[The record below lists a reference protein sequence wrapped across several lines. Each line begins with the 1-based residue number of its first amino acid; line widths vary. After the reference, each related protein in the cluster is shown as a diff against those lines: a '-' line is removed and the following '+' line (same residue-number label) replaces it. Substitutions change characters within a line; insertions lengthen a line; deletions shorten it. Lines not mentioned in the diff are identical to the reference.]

1 MSNGQI
7 LADHYQKTFELTL
20 TTWEKRNQTFLLLL
34 AVVGVATL
42 LTFKVSQAEPLLV
55 DLVVK
60 LLDIKEEVRYD
71 ELRRSF
77 PYGLIQSILLMV
89 IMYLTLILYHRTA
102 TIQRFYRYL
111 AKLETEL
118 RSELALPV
126 TAVTFTR
133 ESTFYSEHNPILG
146 RFVAMSY
153 IALLGCLLVTFLG
166 FRIFSDF
173 MSGNVVVAV
182 ADLLLAVPTAIFFY
196 GYARSS

>member
-55 DLVVK
+55 DLIVK

-118 RSELALPV
+118 RSELALPA

-133 ESTFYSEHNPILG
+133 ESTFYSEHKPTLG

-166 FRIFSDF
+166 LRIFSDF
-173 MSGNVVVAV
+173 TSGNIVVAI